1 MSCNSCGTGGG
12 TPGGCKNHGTCGTSG
27 CNKLTVFDWLANMD
41 LPDGQQAFNIVEVR
55 FKNGRKEFFTN
66 PDNLQLKIG
75 DVVATQAETGHDVG
89 IITLTGE
96 LVRVQLKKKNVRY
109 DGANVLPQIYRIA
122 SQNDVDKWK
131 EAREKEEPMKVR
143 ARQLAIKLNLEMKIS
158 DIEFQGDGSKA
169 IFYYTSEERVDFRQL
184 IREYA
189 GEFKTRIE
197 MKQIGLRQEA
207 SRLGGIGS
215 CGRELC
221 CSTWLTDFR
230 SVTTGA
236 ARYQNLSLN
245 PQKLAG
251 QCGKLKCCLNYELDS
266 YMDALKDFPK
276 QTQKL
281 YTEKG
286 TAVCQKIDIFKGIMW
301 FCYEG
306 EWMNWHTLTTTQVHE
321 IMAKNK
327 AKEPVAGL
335 EIYSAQHLVKEEKV
349 FENVVGQDSLTR
361 FDGTG
366 TKSKRRKKRTNSN
379 KPQTARDANAP
390 VRTPG
395 PKKEDG
401 DMSTT
406 SKPRPQRKKKPQRTG
421 NKPGEAKGPNTPT
434 ERASRP
440 ERKPRPERTPK
451 PTDGSKPAGENA
463 TAGDKKPRR
472 NNRNRNRPPKK
483 DS

>member
-41 LPDGQQAFNIVEVR
+41 LPDGQLPFNVVEVR

-66 PDNLQLKIG
+66 PDQLPLKIG
-75 DVVATQAETGHDVG
+75 DVVATQAESGHDVG
-89 IITLTGE
+89 IVSLTGE
-96 LVRVQLKKKNVRY
+96 LVRVQLKRKNVRY
-109 DGANVLPQIYRIA
+109 DGDNSLPKIYRIA
-122 SQNDVDKWK
+122 SQNDIDKWQ
-131 EAREKEEPMKVR
+131 EARDREEPMKVR
-143 ARQLAIKLNLEMKIS
+143 ARQIAIQLDLAMKIS

-169 IFYYTSEERVDFRQL
+169 IFYYTAEERVDFRQL

-189 GEFKTRIE
+189 SEFKTRIE

-230 SVTTGA
+230 TVTTGA

-266 YMDALKDFPK
+266 YVDALKSFPK

-286 TAVCQKIDIFKGIMW
+286 TAVCQKIDIFKGIMF

-306 EWMNWHTLTTTQVHE
+306 EWMNWHTLTTDQVHD
-321 IMAKNK
+321 IIAKNK
-327 AKEPVAGL
+327 AKEPVASL
-335 EIYSAQHLVKEEKV
+335 EIYSSKHIFIEEKV
-349 FENVVGQDSLTR
+349 FENAVGQDSLTR
-361 FDGTG
+361 FDTAI
-366 TKSKRRKKRTNSN
+366 TSKNKRRKKRPNNETPLAA
-379 KPQTARDANAP
+379 KPQQRSQDATP
-390 VRTPG
+390 RTSRPDTDTKKPDNPRA
-395 PKKEDG
+395 PKK
-401 DMSTT
+401 
-406 SKPRPQRKKKPQRTG
+406 KWPQRTSDS
-421 NKPGEAKGPNTPT
+421 NTPQGK
-434 ERASRP
+434 ES
-440 ERKPRPERTPK
+440 
-451 PTDGSKPAGENA
+451 SKP
-463 TAGDKKPRR
+463 DKPNQQTESPKADQQTRSNKPRR

>member
-41 LPDGQQAFNIVEVR
+41 LPDGQLPFNIVEVR

-75 DVVATQAETGHDVG
+75 DVVSTQAETGHDVG

-96 LVRVQLKKKNVRY
+96 LVRVQLKRKGVRY
-109 DGANVLPQIYRIA
+109 EGDNVLPQIYRIA

-143 ARQLAIKLNLEMKIS
+143 ARQLAIKLSLEMKIS

-169 IFYYTSEERVDFRQL
+169 TFYYTSEERVDFRLL

-306 EWMNWHTLTTTQVHE
+306 EWMNWHTLSTTQVHE

-335 EIYSAQHLVKEEKV
+335 EIYSSLHLVQEEKV

-361 FDGTG
+361 FDNTA
-366 TKSKRRKKRTNSN
+366 TKTKRRKKRPAGN
-379 KPQTARDANAP
+379 KQETARDTNAP
-390 VRTPG
+390 ARTPQ
-395 PKKEDG
+395 PKKQEG
-401 DMSTT
+401 DAGTPAKS
-406 SKPRPQRKKKPQRTG
+406 RPQRKKKPQRTG
-421 NKPGEAKGPNTPT
+421 DKGSEQNSSSLKTDGTLKPEGA
-434 ERASRP
+434 
-440 ERKPRPERTPK
+440 PRPERTPNPK
-451 PTDGSKPAGENA
+451 GDSKPAGDGAA
-463 TAGDKKPRR
+463 TGSSKPRR